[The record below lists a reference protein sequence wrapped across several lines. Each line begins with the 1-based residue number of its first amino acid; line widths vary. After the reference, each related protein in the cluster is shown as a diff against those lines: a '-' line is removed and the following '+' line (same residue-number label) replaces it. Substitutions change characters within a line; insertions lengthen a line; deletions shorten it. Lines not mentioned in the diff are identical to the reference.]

1 MVRAGRAH
9 CAAASAGRPGR
20 PRCPGRRGGLPCH
33 APGAR
38 RSTDSL
44 VSKGSDAYE
53 ATQHYNREF
62 GDEAAVVLVK
72 GKVDRLVLTQNRD
85 RIAGLEVCL
94 GAPPPQEGAPL
105 AIAARKPAACQELAK
120 LKPFKTVV
128 GPGTF
133 VLTAIAGAEQFL
145 AQRAQQAQQQAE
157 SNRKLAEKIS
167 KRRGDSPAEQK
178 RLGEIAAKQTVSEF
192 ERDLVGL
199 AVRYNIL
206 SRPQSPEFISALVFD
221 LRCSRRARPRRA
233 SPTSSRH
240 ATRR

>member
-1 MVRAGRAH
+1 MVLRRPLAVLGGLLVVVV
-9 CAAASAGRPGR
+9 AAAFLATRLEPSS
-20 PRCPGRRGGLPCH
+20 
-33 APGAR
+33 
-38 RSTDSL
+38 STDSL
-44 VSKGSDAYE
+44 VSSGSDAYQ

-105 AIAARKPAACQELAK
+105 AIAARKPAACRELAK

-145 AQRAQQAQQQAE
+145 SQRAQQAQQQAE

-167 KRRGDSPAEQK
+167 KRRGDSPAQ
-178 RLGEIAAKQTVSEF
+178 Q
-192 ERDLVGL
+192 
-199 AVRYNIL
+199 
-206 SRPQSPEFISALVFD
+206 
-221 LRCSRRARPRRA
+221 
-233 SPTSSRH
+233 
-240 ATRR
+240 